1 MTLSTG
7 NTLQQHPLSAAFPA
21 MADED
26 LYNLADDIRK
36 HGQREKG
43 VLLDGMVLD
52 GWHRFLAC
60 QQAGI
65 EFGYTEFRGDDPVE
79 FVLSKNLHRR
89 HLTASQRAAAIVAAT
104 NWRPAGVSSSSAA
117 AAEDTVTA
125 KSLAEK
131 AEVSQRTIEHAKTAH
146 RAGLGNAVLEGKVS
160 AERAAEIAKLPK
172 GKRAAALEQP
182 APKKPRVVAADPD
195 MERLYGEVK
204 AKLVEVSEQRDELA
218 DTARELEDRLT
229 AFEKT
234 EPDDQQKEI
243 MRLQQ
248 RVRKLEGEVERL
260 TRARNDAQ
268 AKCNE
273 LIREVKRL
281 RKK

>member
-1 MTLSTG
+1 
-7 NTLQQHPLSAAFPA
+7 
-21 MADED
+21 MADQDLDSLAED
-26 LYNLADDIRK
+26 IKR

-43 VLLDGMVLD
+43 VVLDGMVLD

-60 QQAGI
+60 QQVGV
-65 EFGYTEFRGDDPVE
+65 EFGFTEFRGNDPVE

-89 HLTASQRAAAIVAAT
+89 HLTASQRAMSIVAAT
-104 NWRPAGVSSSSAA
+104 NWRPAGVNSSSAA
-117 AAEDTVTA
+117 AAEDTETA

-146 RAGLGNAVLEGKVS
+146 RAGLGQAVLEGKVS
-160 AERAAEIAKLPK
+160 AETAAKVAKLPK
-172 GKRAAALEQP
+172 AKREKAKRDIEEGREPPL
-182 APKKPRVVAADPD
+182 PKVVAASKEV
-195 MERLYGEVK
+195 ERLYGEVK
-204 AKLVEVSEQRDELA
+204 EKLVEVMEQRDELA

-234 EPDDQQKEI
+234 EPDEQQKEI